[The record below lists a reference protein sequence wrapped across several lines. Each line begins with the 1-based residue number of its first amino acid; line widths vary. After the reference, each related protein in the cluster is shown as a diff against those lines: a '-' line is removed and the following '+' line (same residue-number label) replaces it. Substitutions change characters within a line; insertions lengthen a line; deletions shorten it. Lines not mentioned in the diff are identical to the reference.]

1 MEQIRAGGFPE
12 LETLQL
18 ERNRGGA
25 RGFSALGEAFAS
37 NSLPLLQALN
47 VADNRASDEG
57 LASLSSSL
65 KARGGKGKVLP
76 LRVLQLG
83 GNEITG
89 AGVGPLADSLISG
102 ACPCLEE
109 LDLRRNHLGH
119 EGGEALARV
128 LRSNGTPVLADLDLS
143 SSQLS
148 VEGMRAV
155 VEVLQEGRGAMRR
168 VSFEDNGGGSEA
180 AALVDSLMGPRG
192 HNPACPLL
200 VSCTV

>member
-18 ERNRGGA
+18 ERNRGGP

-47 VADNRASDEG
+47 VTDNRATDEG

-65 KARGGKGKVLP
+65 KARAGKGKVLP
-76 LRVLQLG
+76 LRALQLG

-89 AGVGPLADSLISG
+89 AAVGPLADSLISG

-109 LDLRRNHLGH
+109 LDLRRNRLGR
-119 EGGEALARV
+119 EGGEAVARV
-128 LRSNGTPVLADLDLS
+128 LRSDGCPVLADLDLS

-148 VEGMRAV
+148 VEGMRAIV
-155 VEVLQEGRGAMRR
+155 QVLGEGRGAMRR
-168 VSFEDNGGGSEA
+168 VSFEDNGGGAEA
-180 AALVDSLMGPRG
+180 RALVDRLMGPRG

-200 VSCTV
+200 ISCTV